1 MINEL
6 VSKLK
11 ELGYPVAYGVAT
23 SSEIK
28 VNDPWNYFVVARTN
42 IIDKTTS
49 RYYEFTVSFIHEEY
63 VPEGYEDTIISKV
76 LEVKHM
82 RLKNDENISFF
93 YSKKGNTNTALEIV
107 TIPFKGMI
115 SKCLQ

>member
-11 ELGYPVAYGVAT
+11 ELDYPVAYGVAT

-42 IIDKTTS
+42 IIDKPTS
-49 RYYEFTVSFIHEEY
+49 KYYEFTVSFIHEEY
-63 VPEGYEDTIISKV
+63 VPEGYEETIISKV
-76 LEVKHM
+76 QEVKNM
-82 RLKNDENISFF
+82 RLKKDENISFF
-93 YSKKGNTNTALEIV
+93 YSRKGNTNTALEIV

-115 SKCLQ
+115 SKCHQ